1 MLIPSISHL
10 RVMESNLSDGQTV
23 KRTILVV
30 DDFDDTR
37 LLLRT
42 WLEKRGFRVV
52 EAEDGIK
59 AIATAQEERPD
70 LIIMDV
76 EMPELDGLSAT
87 RKIKSIKELR
97 DVPVVAVSA
106 YGAEQ
111 FRSEALAAGCQEYV
125 STPFEPIDLERLIR
139 SLLFA
144 LLLMLLIPFGVR
156 AQTACKTKIAELP
169 ESAELRGFRLGMT
182 MEQVKARVPQVVFG
196 PTDPLGMSKTTINP
210 YFDPRI
216 DKAGFA
222 DIRSVSLD
230 FLDGRLVSLWIG
242 YEETFKWT
250 SVEDFVGGISKAL
263 SVPAEWSSWKGRGQQ
278 LRCGDFEMTVSMVAR
293 GPSLRIFDLA
303 ADETLTARRNAAE
316 EAKEAV
322 VEEESTESE
331 EIVGDKKN
339 KIYYPAGCQP
349 ATEITGT
356 NRVVFETVE
365 AAEKAGYKRA
375 NNCP

>member
-1 MLIPSISHL
+1 
-10 RVMESNLSDGQTV
+10 MESNLSDGQTV

-59 AIATAQEERPD
+59 AIATAQEVRPD

-87 RKIKSIKELR
+87 RKIKSIKELS

-144 LLLMLLIPFGVR
+144 LILVLLVPFGVR

-182 MEQVKARVPQVVFG
+182 MEEVKARVPQVVFG
-196 PTDPLGMSKTTINP
+196 PTDPLGTSKTTINP

-250 SVEDFVGGISKAL
+250 SVEDFVAGISKAL

-339 KIYYPAGCQP
+339 KIYYPAGCPP

-356 NRVVFETVE
+356 NRMVFETVE

-375 NNCP
+375 HNCP